1 MSTEERD
8 QEIRELCQNNAP
20 RVDPAAFS
28 RKVAARTDPRR
39 RIQRRVRRKAGLAL
53 AVVVLLAGIGI
64 GSLELVNHLT
74 HGQRV
79 TLILNDDSPNGTTT
93 TSHQPVPGGF
103 SRDNTFGLDVRQ
115 PFIDHDATKAL
126 GDPAYKIV
134 TTWVA
139 VGNRQSVPL
148 PFKLSDLTLIDAYD
162 QLAYRGVRPSQYNYT
177 ETVTP
182 IWTPALKEGT
192 IAPGAIEG
200 GYVSWKVPW
209 YVWPQEVFYAFKGK
223 GGGGGGQGWMTP
235 IFPDLNAGNRFYL
248 SIGKLLYRG
257 VVDVPKDEDFRP
269 EAAVTV
275 ADFAK
280 MVVIAAAPYNRA
292 AFSDSAGY
300 IGEATKAGLATWGS
314 KTAEHVLTRLE
325 VALAV
330 AHLAKGTLTTPPAS
344 YKFPLTDV
352 PQSAEN
358 DLALLTYNGVVAG
371 STATS
376 FGPADACS
384 RGQACRMLALALDP
398 RFREEESKA
407 ATSLPLGATT
417 TTR

>member
-1 MSTEERD
+1 MRPEERD
-8 QEIRELCQNNAP
+8 QEIRELCRKNAP
-20 RVDPAAFS
+20 HVDPAAFS
-28 RKVAARTDPRR
+28 RKVKARTDPRR
-39 RIQRRVRRKAGLAL
+39 RARRRMGRKVGVAFG
-53 AVVVLLAGIGI
+53 VVLLLAGVGI

-103 SRDNTFGLDVRQ
+103 SRDNTFGFDVRQ
-115 PFIDHDATKAL
+115 PFIDHDATQAL

-139 VGNRQSVPL
+139 IGNRQSVPL
-148 PFKLSDLTLIDAYD
+148 SFKLSDLTLIDAYD
-162 QLAYRGVRPSQYNYT
+162 QLAYRGVRPEQYNYT

-269 EAAVTV
+269 EAAITV

-292 AFSDSAGY
+292 TFSSPAGY
-300 IGEATKAGLATWGS
+300 IEEAARTGFATWGS
-314 KTAEHVLTRLE
+314 KTASSTLTRLE

-330 AHLAKGTLTTPPAS
+330 AVLAKETLTAPPAG

-352 PQSAEN
+352 PQSAES

-371 STATS
+371 TTAIS
-376 FGPADACS
+376 FSPADACS
-384 RGQACRMLALALDP
+384 RGQACRMLALVLDP
-398 RFREEESKA
+398 RFREEESRA
-407 ATSLPLGATT
+407 TTSLPSEATT